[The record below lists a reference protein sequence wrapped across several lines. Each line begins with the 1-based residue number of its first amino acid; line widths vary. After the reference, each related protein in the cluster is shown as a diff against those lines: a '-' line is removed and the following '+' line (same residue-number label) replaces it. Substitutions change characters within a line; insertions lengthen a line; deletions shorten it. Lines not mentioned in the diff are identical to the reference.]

1 MTISPRFGIDFYFSD
16 DEIYL
21 DSATAGKVPVES
33 IKRMEEFYR
42 NHGGGIGRG
51 THKKA
56 LQASRFIENQREKMI
71 KIFSI
76 DNTQLSFLPSRE
88 IAILNALFSLNIPKN
103 HKVITSVLED
113 HSLLAP
119 TIRYCD
125 INDIELNYLKIPDE
139 ENIAETIL
147 ELVGSDTKAVILSA
161 LTLGMGAKRNWE
173 LISKVCK
180 ENELPFILDI
190 SYIIGHEK
198 LNFRDNIADII
209 ISSSSHGAL
218 GPQGT
223 AFQILSKEILEKTE
237 PLLVGGGSVISL
249 EQQKFK
255 LASGSGKFEP
265 GVLNA
270 GAIAGLANSLQLL
283 SDIGFD
289 KIQNHETKLRESIT
303 KGLENIANIE
313 VIKNENIVQGPIIS
327 FMSDIIDAHDIAII
341 LEDLSNILVRSG
353 ALCSHL
359 FMDEIQQDSLVQVS
373 THFYNTEEEIKILIE
388 TLDSIMSDLR

>member
-1 MTISPRFGIDFYFSD
+1 MTISSRFGIDFYFSD

-21 DSATAGKVPVES
+21 DSATAGKVPVKS
-33 IKRMEEFYR
+33 IKLVEEFYR
-42 NHGGGIGRG
+42 DHGGGIGRG

-56 LQASRFIENQREKMI
+56 MQASRFIENQREKMT

-103 HKVITSVLED
+103 QKIITSVLED

-119 TIRYCD
+119 TIRYCN
-125 INDIELNYLKIPDE
+125 INNIGVNYLKIPDE
-139 ENIAETIL
+139 ENITEAIL
-147 ELVGSDTKAVILSA
+147 ELVDSDTKTVILSA
-161 LTLGMGAKRNWE
+161 LTLGMGVKRNWE

-180 ENELPFILDI
+180 ERELPFILDI
-190 SYIIGHEK
+190 SYIVGHEN
-198 LNFRDNIADII
+198 LNFKDNIADII

-223 AFQILSKEILEKTE
+223 AFQILSKEMLDKTE
-237 PLLVGGGSVISL
+237 PLLVGGGSVILL

-270 GAIAGLANSLQLL
+270 GAIAGLTNSLQLL
-283 SDIGFD
+283 ADIGFN
-289 KIQNHETKLRESIT
+289 KIQKHEKKLRELVI
-303 KGLENIANIE
+303 KGFKNIPNIE
-313 VIKNENIVQGPIIS
+313 IIKNEKIVHGPILS
-327 FMSDIIDAHDIAII
+327 FMSDLIDAHDIAII

-359 FMDEIQQDSLVQVS
+359 FMDEIQKNSLVQVS
-373 THFYNTEEEIKILIE
+373 THLYNTEEEIKILIE
-388 TLDSIMSDLR
+388 TLDSIMSEIR